1 MSSRDPTPPIQAVAK
16 LLRHREP
23 SAPLRSLTLVFHNLL
38 NSEPDY
44 SEWDSTF
51 GTSKSQ
57 GEFHILCNEI
67 DSILSNEP
75 HDSEAIATSLTIKSL
90 NALSTRTANYV
101 ASALEAR
108 FPKLHRRGSLKID
121 LSIDCMSIGIVM
133 ARLRACLPHSTQQFL
148 RTQALLMNHTT
159 MVGASSY
166 LPVVNSSP
174 ERGSTS
180 CTATHPKQKLS
191 YGTYEQGL
199 SCSKS
204 RQTRP

>member
-1 MSSRDPTPPIQAVAK
+1 MSSRDATPPIQAVAK

-23 SAPLRSLTLVFHNLL
+23 SAPLRSLTLVLHNLQL
-38 NSEPDY
+38 NFEPDY

-51 GTSKSQ
+51 GNSSSQ

-90 NALSTRTANYV
+90 NSLSTRTANYV

-108 FPKLHRRGSLKID
+108 FPKLHHRGSLKMY

-133 ARLRACLPHSTQQFL
+133 AHACHAVLNF
-148 RTQALLMNHTT
+148 
-159 MVGASSY
+159 SY
-166 LPVVNSSP
+166 AHRFS
-174 ERGSTS
+174 
-180 CTATHPKQKLS
+180 
-191 YGTYEQGL
+191 
-199 SCSKS
+199 
-204 RQTRP
+204 